1 MVETVKK
8 TFLERFATEPLII
21 RSPGRVNIIGEHT
34 DYNEGFVLPGA
45 IDKSIYIAI
54 SKRDDNRIELYA
66 GDFQETYA
74 CTIEDVA
81 PTKEVWPNYILGI
94 VDQLK
99 KSGFA
104 LSGFNAVVDGDVPI
118 GAGLSSSAA
127 VECATVFA
135 LNELFG
141 LGLDKMDMVKL
152 AQRAEHA
159 FAGVKV
165 GIMDMFASMFG
176 KKDHVIKLDCRSLE
190 YEYVPFRLK
199 QIKIVLLNTNV
210 KHSLASTEY
219 NTRREQC
226 EQGVHWISESR
237 PGVKSLRDVTLQMLD
252 EFVLPKDRLIY
263 KRCKYVVSEIDRL
276 LQACEDLK
284 QDDIKALGKKMFE
297 THHGLSKEYEVSCKE
312 LDFLVNNVR
321 NNDAVIGARMM
332 GGGFGGCTIN
342 LVYEDAIEMLISEL
356 KKTYE
361 QEMQL
366 PLTAYIAEIESG
378 TIFAS

>member
-66 GDFQETYA
+66 GDFQETFA

-99 KSGFA
+99 KSGFG

-135 LNELFG
+135 LNELFS

-176 KKDHVIKLDCRSLE
+176 KKDHVIKLDCRS
-190 YEYVPFRLK
+190 PR
-199 QIKIVLLNTNV
+199 I
-210 KHSLASTEY
+210 
-219 NTRREQC
+219 
-226 EQGVHWISESR
+226 
-237 PGVKSLRDVTLQMLD
+237 
-252 EFVLPKDRLIY
+252 
-263 KRCKYVVSEIDRL
+263 
-276 LQACEDLK
+276 
-284 QDDIKALGKKMFE
+284 
-297 THHGLSKEYEVSCKE
+297 
-312 LDFLVNNVR
+312 
-321 NNDAVIGARMM
+321 
-332 GGGFGGCTIN
+332 
-342 LVYEDAIEMLISEL
+342 
-356 KKTYE
+356 
-361 QEMQL
+361 
-366 PLTAYIAEIESG
+366 
-378 TIFAS
+378 

>member
-1 MVETVKK
+1 MK
-8 TFLERFATEPLII
+8 
-21 RSPGRVNIIGEHT
+21 
-34 DYNEGFVLPGA
+34 
-45 IDKSIYIAI
+45 
-54 SKRDDNRIELYA
+54 
-66 GDFQETYA
+66 
-74 CTIEDVA
+74 
-81 PTKEVWPNYILGI
+81 
-94 VDQLK
+94 
-99 KSGFA
+99 
-104 LSGFNAVVDGDVPI
+104 GFNAVVDGDVPI

-176 KKDHVIKLDCRSLE
+176 KKDHVIRLDCRSLD
-190 YEYVPFRLK
+190 YEYVPFHLE

-226 EQGVHWISESR
+226 EQGVHWISEYH
-237 PGVKSLRDVTLQMLD
+237 PGIKSLRDVTTEMLD

-263 KRCKYVVSEIDRL
+263 KRCKYVVKEIDRL

-284 QDDIKALGKKMFE
+284 RDDINALGKK
-297 THHGLSKEYEVSCKE
+297 C
-312 LDFLVNNVR
+312 
-321 NNDAVIGARMM
+321 
-332 GGGFGGCTIN
+332 
-342 LVYEDAIEMLISEL
+342 L
-356 KKTYE
+356 KHT
-361 QEMQL
+361 
-366 PLTAYIAEIESG
+366 TV
-378 TIFAS
+378 